1 MRIFVVALFCG
12 LFSFGFSEESKSL
25 WDSFTGFF
33 SSKAKPAGEGPLYQQ
48 LADIDNEIQDVQWRY
63 SRERRAVRKS
73 HYKMQLKD
81 LHTSRDSLAALIQ
94 KQESEK
100 SSISSATQAK
110 SSAVLSSSSAA
121 ISSKALSSS
130 SLAISSSAISSSA
143 ISSSSAESSSSV
155 EVPIA
160 PPASIPTP
168 DSVVVTVTVT
178 KYIRDTV
185 IVRDTIFVHDTVF
198 VEKK

>member
-1 MRIFVVALFCG
+1 MKFRMRIFVVALFCG

-81 LHTSRDSLAALIQ
+81 LHTSLDSLAALIQ

-110 SSAVLSSSSAA
+110 SSAVLSKTV
-121 ISSKALSSS
+121 SKCFF
-130 SLAISSSAISSSA
+130 
-143 ISSSSAESSSSV
+143 
-155 EVPIA
+155 
-160 PPASIPTP
+160 IPTGEQP
-168 DSVVVTVTVT
+168 PWT
-178 KYIRDTV
+178 
-185 IVRDTIFVHDTVF
+185 
-198 VEKK
+198 

>member
-1 MRIFVVALFCG
+1 MKFRMRIFVVALFCG

-73 HYKMQLKD
+73 HYNMQLKD

-130 SLAISSSAISSSA
+130 SLAISSSAISSS
-143 ISSSSAESSSSV
+143 SAESSSSV